1 MEEQTK
7 IDNYLHTIEDHIMTN
22 QITPQEF
29 MVYYQNIKTL
39 IISDKLSDPV
49 FHLQVLYGA
58 DIVYSSSFNSERM
71 IYELKEEIEQ
81 KNEEKLTR
89 TQQLSTV
96 KIQALRELGY
106 NDINAENAAEVFEKM
121 AEIQTRKV

>member
-49 FHLQVLYGA
+49 FHLQILY
-58 DIVYSSSFNSERM
+58 DSEVINSLSFNNERM
-71 IYELKEEIEQ
+71 VYEMKKEIEELIYEFKEEN
-81 KNEEKLTR
+81 KKVRVKKMKL
-89 TQQLSTV
+89 
-96 KIQALRELGY
+96 
-106 NDINAENAAEVFEKM
+106 
-121 AEIQTRKV
+121 

>member
-1 MEEQTK
+1 MMEEQTK

-71 IYELKEEIEQ
+71 IYELKEEIEELIYEF
-81 KNEEKLTR
+81 KEENKEVRVKKMKL
-89 TQQLSTV
+89 
-96 KIQALRELGY
+96 
-106 NDINAENAAEVFEKM
+106 
-121 AEIQTRKV
+121 